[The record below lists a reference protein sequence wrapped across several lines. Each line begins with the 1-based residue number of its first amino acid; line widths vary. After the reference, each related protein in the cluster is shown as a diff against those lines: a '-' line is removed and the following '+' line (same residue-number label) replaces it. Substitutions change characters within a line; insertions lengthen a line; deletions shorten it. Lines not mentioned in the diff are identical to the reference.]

1 MAAPHRF
8 AVPLAGLLLALSSV
22 PALAAAPDSTTLP
35 VLRSSARQI
44 DVRENGILRR
54 GEWVAD
60 PAIALDEFE
69 TGPAAGPARVTFVS
83 DRDSLTLDVA
93 PGRPVEFVVLLGD
106 SVRCRTRVTCRAGL
120 VRTDGGH
127 GPVEVPLRWSRNR
140 KPTIRARINGSPELK
155 LEFDSGAADLTLYRS
170 GVRKAGGV
178 VTDGETMNAASG
190 GTTLRRTRR
199 SNTLEIGPL
208 RGEGIPLTV
217 VESQPEPV
225 DGIVGYRAFA
235 DRALEFDFERN
246 VLVVHDSLPALPAGF
261 TSLPLL
267 WNGTLHSVNVR
278 LRTARAT
285 FDVPFIVDT
294 GLNGTFNLGAATA
307 ARLGLPDGVKTMG
320 WTKGQGARP
329 ESASAPAHAFRRA
342 RDRRHHAAG
351 HPGLRG
357 RGEGHRRGHG
367 GPARQRSAA
376 AVPVL
381 PRLPRQRARAGAEPG
396 PAQAVPQGWPRL
408 GLVGRDHDRDPRGA
422 RGGREREPQPQ
433 AAGALTLFAGRGYGR
448 APRRRAGAHRNG
460 EDWRCPLRNTGRSRA
475 SWTPWPS
482 RIRPACST
490 WAVATASTAC
500 SRASTRRPRA
510 WTPSTSR
517 RRAIRSTTTSTKAT
531 CGSFRR

>member
-22 PALAAAPDSTTLP
+22 PALAAPPDSTTLP

-60 PAIALDEFE
+60 PALALDEFE

-93 PGRPVEFVVLLGD
+93 PGRPVEFVVLLAD

-178 VTDGETMNAASG
+178 VTDGETRNAASG

-246 VLVVHDSLPALPAGF
+246 VLVVHDSLPVLPAGF

-267 WNGTLHSVNVR
+267 WNGTLHSVNLR
-278 LRTARAT
+278 MRTAHAT

-320 WTKGQGARP
+320 WTKGKGLGPNPLRLQRMRFAALEIGGTTLPDIPGFAVEAKDTGAVMGDLLGSEVLRRFRFFLDYRGN
-329 ESASAPAHAFRRA
+329 ALVLAPN
-342 RDRRHHAAG
+342 RD
-351 HPGLRG
+351 LRKPYRKGG
-357 RGEGHRRGHG
+357 RGSGS
-367 GPARQRSAA
+367 SAA
-376 AVPVL
+376 ITIAILVAL
-381 PRLPRQRARAGAEPG
+381 GAGAN
-396 PAQAVPQGWPRL
+396 ANRNRKPQEL
-408 GLVGRDHDRDPRGA
+408 
-422 RGGREREPQPQ
+422 
-433 AAGALTLFAGRGYGR
+433 
-448 APRRRAGAHRNG
+448 
-460 EDWRCPLRNTGRSRA
+460 
-475 SWTPWPS
+475 
-482 RIRPACST
+482 
-490 WAVATASTAC
+490 
-500 SRASTRRPRA
+500 
-510 WTPSTSR
+510 
-517 RRAIRSTTTSTKAT
+517 
-531 CGSFRR
+531 